1 MAQENIQVV
10 EAAEKVADLPLDKKL
25 YSMNLSPET
34 AKKFKELK
42 SKRYN
47 YYEAF
52 SEQIAG
58 DVERGI
64 GQKKI
69 EDRHINYAAKIIELS
84 DEINVLKHPDAKR
97 PIESINKRA
106 LRLINAMIEGCK
118 KNSKKIY
125 GNEEE
130 KQTEPN
136 TEVIEIPAIDVP
148 PVPSTEVISLPRQ
161 PSDVGAV
168 KVEEKPDSNS
178 ESRIEIGNPEI
189 NRSEI
194 AEAVSTKLDFSSNP
208 ATISIV
214 TEPTKGVN
222 NNEDKDNVI
231 NGKLVNYVKEM
242 EANKK
247 YFPMSDEEIAKSQ
260 EKLAE
265 AKEISDKAQ
274 QLREAEEQN
283 KAEVAVI
290 NETKGYTEQVS
301 EEPLRDNPIIVPTRP
316 EREEEFIPEYRTV
329 VNTKTD
335 ESIEDDKTENKEE
348 VTESAVVKENEKV
361 EAKEP
366 EAASKEENTEDSTE
380 PVVIENNPEPKTMV
394 ISAESKN
401 KLEEYKKQV
410 DLAITKAKEL
420 KKQSDSIDQDLQSDR
435 EKNATVVAKEEAAKK
450 ASEDAQADK
459 VLAEKELSDAYAKTL
474 EVLKA
479 LNEKAE
485 KENQNKQKMRNDIIS
500 DTNSRLQ
507 NIESLNKK
515 AESNRDAANKIR
527 SQISE
532 LDDMLAKEDEPVA
545 GVEYKK

>member
-1 MAQENIQVV
+1 M
-10 EAAEKVADLPLDKKL
+10 
-25 YSMNLSPET
+25 
-34 AKKFKELK
+34 
-42 SKRYN
+42 
-47 YYEAF
+47 
-52 SEQIAG
+52 
-58 DVERGI
+58 
-64 GQKKI
+64 
-69 EDRHINYAAKIIELS
+69 
-84 DEINVLKHPDAKR
+84 
-97 PIESINKRA
+97 
-106 LRLINAMIEGCK
+106 
-118 KNSKKIY
+118 
-125 GNEEE
+125 
-130 KQTEPN
+130 
-136 TEVIEIPAIDVP
+136 
-148 PVPSTEVISLPRQ
+148 
-161 PSDVGAV
+161 
-168 KVEEKPDSNS
+168 
-178 ESRIEIGNPEI
+178 
-189 NRSEI
+189 
-194 AEAVSTKLDFSSNP
+194 DFSSNP

-222 NNEDKDNVI
+222 NNGDKDNVI

-247 YFPMSDEEIAKSQ
+247 YSPMSDEEIAKSQ

>member
-1 MAQENIQVV
+1 MAQENIQIV

-42 SKRYN
+42 SKRDN

-84 DEINVLKHPDAKR
+84 DEINVLKHPDAER
-97 PIESINKRA
+97 PIESLNKRA
-106 LRLINAMIEGCK
+106 LRLINIMIEGCK

-125 GNEEE
+125 DNEEE

-136 TEVIEIPAIDVP
+136 TEVIEIPAIEVP
-148 PVPSTEVISLPRQ
+148 PVPSTEVISLPQQ
-161 PSDVGAV
+161 PSDVGAA

-222 NNEDKDNVI
+222 NNGDKDNVI

-247 YFPMSDEEIAKSQ
+247 YSPMSDEEIAKSQ

-401 KLEEYKKQV
+401 KLEEYKKKV

-420 KKQSDSIDQDLQSDR
+420 KKQSDSIDQDLQRDR
-435 EKNATVVAKEEAAKK
+435 EQNATVVAKEEAAKK

-474 EVLKA
+474 EALNA

-515 AESNRDAANKIR
+515 AESNRDAADKIR